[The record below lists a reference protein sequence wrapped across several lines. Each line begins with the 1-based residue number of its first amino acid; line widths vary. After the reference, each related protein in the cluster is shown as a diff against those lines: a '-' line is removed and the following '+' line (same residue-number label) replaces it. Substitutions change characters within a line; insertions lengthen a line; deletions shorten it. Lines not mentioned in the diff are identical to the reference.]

1 MVVLWAWSVAMTG
14 LTLILAGAPLKSL
27 RTGLGRVSFITV
39 GVLTSA
45 AFFLIKLKFLACSY
59 LSFVLLIEAFTE
71 LEELEFPL
79 LINMCLST
87 LSVSLLTTASIA
99 VWMSR
104 VGMQWASE
112 LHDRLVELLQPMAQL
127 GSSLQ
132 INVDDIIAQLPSLA
146 IIVWLAA
153 LYIAVVLEG
162 RVRPGQSKASF
173 YRGAVDKVEVPHA
186 VVWIFIAALAFAFG
200 DFGLAR
206 VQPIAIN
213 VLNVCLMLFF
223 FQGLAV
229 VYRVFAVFR
238 VGYIWQALIMVIIV
252 AQLFLLVSLLGLVDF
267 WIDFR
272 TRLSKRHEE
281 MNKELQ

>member
-1 MVVLWAWSVAMTG
+1 

-104 VGMQWASE
+104 VG
-112 LHDRLVELLQPMAQL
+112 
-127 GSSLQ
+127 
-132 INVDDIIAQLPSLA
+132 
-146 IIVWLAA
+146 
-153 LYIAVVLEG
+153 
-162 RVRPGQSKASF
+162 
-173 YRGAVDKVEVPHA
+173 
-186 VVWIFIAALAFAFG
+186 
-200 DFGLAR
+200 
-206 VQPIAIN
+206 
-213 VLNVCLMLFF
+213 
-223 FQGLAV
+223 
-229 VYRVFAVFR
+229 
-238 VGYIWQALIMVIIV
+238 
-252 AQLFLLVSLLGLVDF
+252 
-267 WIDFR
+267 
-272 TRLSKRHEE
+272 
-281 MNKELQ
+281 